1 MGKPSKALMILAL
14 VALAGCAAT
23 RSGGDLFKDPAM
35 DFGSIQTVAVMPFQ
49 NLSREQV
56 AAERVRDVFMTRLMA
71 TGGIYVLPPGEVA
84 RGIGIVGIQNPTAPS
99 PEEMKKL
106 AGIIKVNGVI
116 TGVVDEYGELRSGSA
131 SANMISVS
139 MKLVELQLGK
149 VVWSAQATKGGV
161 GITDRLFGGGGKP
174 MNDITVQAVDELID
188 KLYQ

>member
-174 MNDITVQAVDELID
+174 MNDITVQAVDELIE

>member
-1 MGKPSKALMILAL
+1 MGKSSKALMILAL

-99 PEEMKKL
+99 TEEMKKL

-174 MNDITVQAVDELID
+174 MNDITVQAVDELIE

>member
-1 MGKPSKALMILAL
+1 MGKSSKALMILAF
-14 VALAGCAAT
+14 VALAGCAGT

-174 MNDITVQAVDELID
+174 MNDITVQAVDELIE